1 MSSFEEYFYRNVAK
15 QIRKYRIERKL
26 TQEQLSEMLAK
37 NIKYIGHIER
47 CERQIS
53 TKILIK
59 LLDILQIQPS
69 EFYKF
74 ETSYDWR
81 NL

>member
-1 MSSFEEYFYRNVAK
+1 MSSFEEYFYSNVAK

-53 TKILIK
+53 TRILIK
-59 LLDILQIQPS
+59 LLDILRVQPS
-69 EFYKF
+69 EFYNF
-74 ETSYDWR
+74 DTLYDWK
-81 NL
+81 NM